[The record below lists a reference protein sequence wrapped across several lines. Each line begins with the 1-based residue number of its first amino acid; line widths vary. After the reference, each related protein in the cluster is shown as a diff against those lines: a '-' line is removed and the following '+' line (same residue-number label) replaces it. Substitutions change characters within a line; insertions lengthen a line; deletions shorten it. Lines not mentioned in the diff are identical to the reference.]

1 MEHSMDGIKSG
12 DFCHENLAKNAP
24 RKLSF
29 YKAEDLSVWK
39 TQVEEKFIE
48 LFGFE
53 KIKANACEENFTIV
67 KEEKRD
73 GYYFYEFR
81 FDSEVGATVPCY
93 LLIPDTGKD
102 KYPLAITMQGHS
114 SGVHNSIGEIRY
126 EWDKNYQPRGSF
138 ALQAV
143 KNGFASLCVE
153 QRAMG
158 VLRSPR
164 SYGKDG
170 KWGQRVHM
178 CAVQSLTAFAL
189 GRTVL
194 GERVWDVKKALDVV
208 TQNLSEKIDLDKIL
222 ITGNSGGG
230 TISYYAACFDQ
241 RIKYTIPSCSFCS
254 FKSSIL
260 DIEHCACNYVPDIAT
275 WFEMEDFSSLIAP
288 RHMTVVAGELDDI
301 FPIDGVKESYD
312 TAKKI
317 FEKLGAGG
325 NINMVTTP
333 KNHWWCEDIV
343 WKAIKETTEK
353 LGWHDEK

>member
-1 MEHSMDGIKSG
+1 MDGIKSG
-12 DFCHENLAKNAP
+12 DFCHENLTKNAP

-29 YKAEDLSVWK
+29 YKAEELSVWK
-39 TQVEEKFIE
+39 TQVREKFIE

-53 KIKANACEENFTIV
+53 KIKANACEENFTII

-73 GYYFYEFR
+73 GYHFYEFR

-102 KYPLAITMQGHS
+102 KYPLAITLQGHTT
-114 SGVHNSIGEIRY
+114 GAHISIGEIRY
-126 EWDKNYQPRGSF
+126 DRDKNYQPRGLF

-143 KNGFASLCVE
+143 KNGFASLCIE

-164 SYGKDG
+164 SYGKDI
-170 KWGQRVHM
+170 KWVQRVHM
-178 CAVQSLTAFAL
+178 CAFQSLTALAL

-194 GERVWDVKKALDVV
+194 GERIWDVSKGIDVV
-208 TQNLSEKIDLDKIL
+208 TKYFSEKIDLDKIL

-230 TISYYAACFDQ
+230 TASYYSACFDE

-254 FKSSIL
+254 FASSIM
-260 DIEHCACNYVPDIAT
+260 DIEHCACNYVPDITT
-275 WFEMEDFSSLIAP
+275 WFEMEDFGCLIAP
-288 RHMTVVAGELDDI
+288 RNITVIAGELDEI
-301 FPIDGVKESYD
+301 FPIEGVKQSFD
-312 TAKKI
+312 TLKKI
-317 FEKLGAGG
+317 YQKAGVEDKA
-325 NINMVTTP
+325 NMATTP
-333 KNHWWCEDIV
+333 KHHYWCEDIV
-343 WKAIKETTEK
+343 WKAIKETTVK